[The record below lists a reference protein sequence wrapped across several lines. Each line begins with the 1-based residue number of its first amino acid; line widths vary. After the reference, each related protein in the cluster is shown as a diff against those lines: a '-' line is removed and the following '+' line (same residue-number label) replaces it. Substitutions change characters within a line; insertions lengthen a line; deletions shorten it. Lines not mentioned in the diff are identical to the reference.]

1 MFYHAFRQLYTN
13 HKSQSME
20 PPKDITPEILY
31 QTGME
36 VFEDF
41 DAYENW
47 LNSEIPNLGGR
58 KPSSLVHT
66 KAGRRACYYVL
77 MAILHG
83 IYL

>member
-1 MFYHAFRQLYTN
+1 
-13 HKSQSME
+13 ME

-41 DAYENW
+41 DAYANW
-47 LNSEIPNLGGR
+47 LNSKIPNLGGR

-66 KAGRRACYYVL
+66 EAGRGSVITCLWKSY
-77 MAILHG
+77 MG
-83 IYL
+83 FIYNNLTS

>member
-1 MFYHAFRQLYTN
+1 
-13 HKSQSME
+13 ME

-31 QTGME
+31 QTGIE
-36 VFEDF
+36 VFGNYED
-41 DAYENW
+41 YMYW
-47 LNSEIPNLGGR
+47 LNSKIPNLGGR

-66 KAGRRACYYVL
+66 EAGRRECYHVL